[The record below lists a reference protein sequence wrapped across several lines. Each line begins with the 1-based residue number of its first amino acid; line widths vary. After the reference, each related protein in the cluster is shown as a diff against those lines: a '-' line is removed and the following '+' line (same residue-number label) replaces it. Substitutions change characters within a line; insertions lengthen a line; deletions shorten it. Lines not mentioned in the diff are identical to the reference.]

1 MAKPLFVV
9 SYLDSSGTPKR
20 VVYDN
25 QAMALKASQYL
36 IDKGAKDVRVRI
48 KFGLFEQ
55 ASMISG
61 SATDKE
67 VA

>member
-25 QAMALKASQYL
+25 QVMALKASQYL

-55 ASMISG
+55 ASRISD
-61 SATDKE
+61 SAADTE

>member
-1 MAKPLFVV
+1 MAKPSFVV

-55 ASMISG
+55 ASMISD
-61 SATDKE
+61 SDTDKE

>member
-55 ASMISG
+55 ASMISD